1 VGFSPGPTLS
11 HLDLQRHPQL
21 RRSLHGPAHQ
31 PLDRGDLAAWRELYH
46 LAAAD
51 DRLRR
56 RLLAIVRRVP
66 LPYPRFW
73 LAALGSLGEAIDWTA
88 VLPEDSGI
96 A

>member
-1 VGFSPGPTLS
+1 MSTTAMERVVTGWNRSR
-11 HLDLQRHPQL
+11 LDLASDEMLAQV
-21 RRSLHGPAHQ
+21 
-31 PLDRGDLAAWRELYH
+31 LDRGDLAAWRELYH

-51 DRLRR
+51 DVLRR
-56 RLLAIVRRVP
+56 RVLEIVRRVP

-88 VLPEDSGI
+88 VLPEDPGI